1 MTEDAFT
8 VQVTVT
14 DLRVGDVIKWP
25 GGRYYTVDTPP
36 ESGGH
41 SEEYSEPKV
50 VVFVTE
56 MDGDEMNGDMYRVGI
71 SATQVHAPQAVL
83 DVLIPRPAE

>member
-1 MTEDAFT
+1 VTEDAFT

-14 DLRVGDVIKWP
+14 DLRVGDVIKRP
-25 GGRYYTVDTPP
+25 NGRYYAVDTPP
-36 ESGGH
+36 ESGAR

-56 MDGDEMNGDMYRVGI
+56 MDGDMDRVGI
-71 SATQVHAPQAVL
+71 SATQLHPPEAVL
-83 DVLIPRPAE
+83 DVLTPRPAE